1 MKKHNKLPSE
11 LEDRLMLR
19 QQFARNTMGES
30 LLNSI
35 QTSMLRTDYV
45 RTLHLP
51 DTLGS
56 YVTMLSLHSYPI
68 LVRLKLFTAD
78 EVRMR
83 YRESCA
89 VGRGDMFRLVR

>member
-1 MKKHNKLPSE
+1 MMKHNKLPSE
-11 LEDRLMLR
+11 MEDRLMLR

-68 LVRLKLFTAD
+68 QVRLKLFSIE
-78 EVRMR
+78 EVGVV
-83 YRESCA
+83 S
-89 VGRGDMFRLVR
+89 VRPML